1 MFEGRRAGES
11 RCTATVDASPQA
23 AGAWPES
30 QCFQRYIAKVVG
42 IAVAISGQVNDS
54 LRNDLLDDARL
65 AGKRAAHLVESDPHG
80 SSRIGAE
87 KHVLKKGNSGR
98 HQEHSSRARATR
110 ACSFLHHRCPMTLR
124 HFRPSGDYVISTFR
138 SSIPAQLHLSSAW
151 APTAPSPQGEWPPR
165 AGGFR
170 AAPSCGRGGLRRSA
184 R

>member
-11 RCTATVDASPQA
+11 PCTATVDASPQA

-54 LRNDLLDDARL
+54 LRYDLLDDARL
-65 AGKRAAHLVESDPHG
+65 VGKRAAHLVESDPHG

-110 ACSFLHHRCPMTLR
+110 ACSFLHHRCPDDTAPFPAQWRLR
-124 HFRPSGDYVISTFR
+124 
-138 SSIPAQLHLSSAW
+138 SIHIPESVPAQLHLSSAW